1 MTSQV
6 PTGVAVSES
15 PQMTDS
21 KPSTMAEI
29 DAHAGVALSTV
40 SYVISGKRPVS
51 EEMRARVVAAIAE
64 LNYRPH
70 GPARALASGTSHTIA
85 LFLPSPHWDLVPV
98 QQTFVAGATQATSA
112 GDYALLL
119 STAATDPVEIVRL
132 VASHRADGVILME
145 TLADDA
151 RVQKLQ
157 AAGLPFSLIG
167 RTSDTDGISYVDI
180 DFGAA
185 VRTSLQ
191 HLVGLGHR
199 CVALF
204 NFPQDQLDA
213 GYTSA
218 LIARD
223 AFATATAELG
233 IRGIHLSCP
242 HPPQE
247 ALDVAAALLAS
258 EPECTAAI
266 TTGWQFSG
274 LLAALRA
281 ADLHVPDDFSIVSVI
296 AEQYAQMLTPALTG
310 IEWPAFEAGRLAAE
324 MLIERLADDRAAARQ
339 LLIGGELVIRESTG
353 PARTITPPTKSARR
367 TRSAPVAVKGPKGA
381 AARTKVG

>member
-1 MTSQV
+1 MPESIAPMTE
-6 PTGVAVSES
+6 T
-15 PQMTDS
+15 
-21 KPSTMAEI
+21 KPPTMAEI
-29 DAHAGVALSTV
+29 AAHAGVALSTV

-51 EEMRARVVAAIAE
+51 EDMRARVLAAIAQ
-64 LNYRPH
+64 LDYRPH

-112 GDYALLL
+112 SDYSLLL
-119 STAATDPVEIVRL
+119 STAATDPEAIVRL
-132 VASHRADGVILME
+132 VATHRADGVILME

-157 AAGLPFSLIG
+157 SAGLPFTLIG
-167 RTSDTDGISYVDI
+167 RTANTEGISYVDI

-185 VRTSLQ
+185 VRTSLA

-199 CVALF
+199 CIALF
-204 NFPQDQLDA
+204 NFPPDQLDA

-223 AFATATAELG
+223 AFAATTAELG

-242 HPPQE
+242 HPPEE
-247 ALDVAAALLAS
+247 ASAVAAQLLAS

-281 ADLHVPDDFSIVSVI
+281 ADLHVPDEFSIVSVI
-296 AEQYAQMLTPALTG
+296 AAQYAQMLTPALTG

-324 MLIERLADDRAAARQ
+324 MLIERLADDTATPRQ

-353 PARTITPPTKSARR
+353 PARDVTPATRADRRKIGARPPR
-367 TRSAPVAVKGPKGA
+367 KAPKGD
-381 AARTKVG
+381 AARAGLAS